1 MRNIFI
7 HLSLILAGAF
17 VLSGCEDF
25 LDKREDAGGLEES
38 AIYESYETIR
48 GFLDN
53 AYGKMENWLRFEN
66 EGAGYSSC
74 RVYIGVLGD
83 EMATPFNLNQRY
95 FQFWSGSWL
104 LTGKAENVTEIGN
117 GSNTPI
123 GRAYQ
128 ALRIVNRVINNIDEV
143 PMTDAQKE
151 EILGQA
157 YFFRAWHYF
166 TLLKRYGGMPL
177 IDRVFAGGDDD
188 IPRMTYKESS
198 EWMRS
203 DIDEA
208 IKYLPDTW
216 DDMNYGRP
224 TKLAAMAFKE
234 MALLYE
240 ASPLMQNGL
249 DETKVMPYDKDLL
262 KEAAKQAWACLQY
275 IQGKE
280 SVTGVRLETA
290 EEYKNIF
297 WFPDTKYKQPE
308 HIWTNHN
315 SWTNTQRKQTIRAYW
330 YYPEIATGTGSEAFA
345 MSCPTLN
352 IVDMYE
358 RKGPD
363 GIYYPIDDP
372 RSGYEF
378 TYDIAFSNRDPR
390 FYNNILIPGDE
401 WGVNKIGEPYV
412 MNLWVGSKPYNDFL
426 TSKHTTGRDISGF
439 MCHKFVWPEANGWT
453 LGDKTTTWNGNI
465 AQTIFIRVA
474 QLYLDLA
481 EASFEATGSATA
493 RVEGVGLSAEEALN
507 VIRNRVGVTNLPA
520 DYVSDANKFR
530 ESYRRERAVEL
541 MFENHRWWDVRR
553 WMIMHVIFQNAN
565 SLYGVKFY
573 PIGNPPVSADA
584 AEKARVSMKPEGFT
598 IEKFLMPQEVRAFGN
613 MRNYWYPLPQH
624 DVDALYNLQQNP
636 GW

>member
-1 MRNIFI
+1 MRKEFTY
-7 HLSLILAGAF
+7 LSLFLAAVF
-17 VLSGCEDF
+17 MFSGCEDF

-53 AYGKMENWLRFEN
+53 AYNKMENWNCFEN
-66 EGAGYSSC
+66 EGAGYTSG
-74 RVYIGVLGD
+74 RTYVGVLGD

-95 FQFWSGSWL
+95 FTFWSGSWL
-104 LTGKAENVTEIGN
+104 LTGKSENVCEIGN
-117 GSNTPI
+117 GSVTPI
-123 GRAYQ
+123 GRAYA
-128 ALRIVNRVINNIDEV
+128 ALRIVNRVISNIDEV
-143 PMTDAQKE
+143 PMTEDQRS

-166 TLLKRYGGMPL
+166 TLIKRYGGMPL

-188 IPRMTYKESS
+188 IPRLTYKESS

-203 DIDEA
+203 DLDEA
-208 IKYLPDTW
+208 IQLLPDTW

-240 ASPLMQNGL
+240 ASPLMQNSL

-262 KEAAKQAWACLQY
+262 KEAAKQAWECIQY
-275 IQGKE
+275 IQSKQA
-280 SVTGVRLETA
+280 VTGVRLETA

-297 WFPDTKYKQPE
+297 WFPDNQLKQPE
-308 HIWTNHN
+308 HIWTHRYVGDV
-315 SWTNTQRKQTIRAYW
+315 SNTRSKSIRAYW
-330 YYPEIATGTGSEAFA
+330 LYPEIATGTGSEAFA

-352 IVDMYE
+352 MVDMYE
-358 RKGPD
+358 RKGAD
-363 GIYYPIDDP
+363 GKYYPITDS
-372 RSGYEF
+372 RSGYVFEYPTAF
-378 TYDIAFSNRDPR
+378 TDRDPR

-401 WGVNKIGEPYV
+401 WGVYSNGNTYYI
-412 MNLWVGSKPYNDFL
+412 NLWVGSTPYNDFL
-426 TSKHTTGRDISGF
+426 KSKHTVGRDISGF
-439 MCHKFVWPEANGWT
+439 MCRKFLWPEAHGQTFPSGNDKWT
-453 LGDKTTTWNGNI
+453 GNI
-465 AQTIFIRVA
+465 AQTVFIRVA

-493 RVEGVGLSAEEALN
+493 KVDGVGLSAEQAIN
-507 VIRNRVGVTNLPA
+507 VIRNRVGVTDLTS
-520 DYVSDANKFR
+520 DYVSDATKFR
-530 ESYRRERAVEL
+530 EAYRRERAVEL
-541 MFENHRWWDVRR
+541 MFENHRWWDLRR
-553 WMIMHVIFQNAN
+553 WMVMHTVFENVN
-565 SLYGVKFY
+565 PLYGVKFY
-573 PIGNPPVSADA
+573 PVGTVPKNGRPDS
-584 AEKARVSMKPEGFT
+584 FT
-598 IEKFLMPQEVRAFGN
+598 LEKFNMLQETRAFGN